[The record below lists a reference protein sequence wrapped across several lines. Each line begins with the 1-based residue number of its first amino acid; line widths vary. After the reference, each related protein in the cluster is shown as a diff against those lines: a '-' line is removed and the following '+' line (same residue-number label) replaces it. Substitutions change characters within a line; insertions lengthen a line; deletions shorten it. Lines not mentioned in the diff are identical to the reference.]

1 MIKISKM
8 KNVLFLSILFLGFTI
23 VSKAQQHAD
32 IRLHGY
38 AIGAFSDQVDSYY
51 SSTDNFKG
59 TINGGLQ
66 WGAGVEIKPS
76 KMMGLEFLYN
86 RLDTKSS
93 MTYYDNGPKSGTF
106 DAGINNF
113 MLGFNR
119 YFVSNAKV
127 EGYGGL
133 LAGITGFKIGTKT
146 ATKFGYGFRLG
157 ANIWATPKVGI
168 KFQAQLMSASQA
180 VGGGFYLGTGGSG
193 AGISSYS
200 SFYQF
205 GLGGGLVFKLGN

>member
-1 MIKISKM
+1 MIKIFKI
-8 KNVLFLSILFLGFTI
+8 KNLLFLSILLLGFAFA
-23 VSKAQQHAD
+23 SKAQQHAD
-32 IRLHGY
+32 FRLHGY
-38 AIGAFSDQVDSYY
+38 AIGAFSDKVDSYY
-51 SSTDNFKG
+51 SSTDYFQG

-66 WGAGVEIKPS
+66 WGAGIEMKPN
-76 KMMGLEFLYN
+76 KMMGIEFLYN
-86 RLDTKSS
+86 RLDTKAP
-93 MTYYDNGPKSGTF
+93 MTYYDVVKKTGTF

-113 MLGFNR
+113 MLAVNR

-157 ANIWATPKVGI
+157 ANILATPKVGI
-168 KFQAQLMSASQA
+168 KLQAQLMSASQA